1 LITEKSDK
9 INKIIMKK
17 INNFLIK
24 AFHLTNFVLI
34 VFYLFPGSILGYLL
48 YNNFSIQPQIT
59 QDFLISSNHFFV
71 FIVLSIIGVASYQ
84 GTKKFNHLIKYLFF
98 LSIFLEFLHIVIP
111 NRAFEINDLFGN
123 IMGVVVVIIPYKMI
137 KKYE

>member
-1 LITEKSDK
+1 
-9 INKIIMKK
+9 MKK

-71 FIVLSIIGVASYQ
+71 CLYHKYLSLKIEQLLDVFFGTEEQAETNRIDN
-84 GTKKFNHLIKYLFF
+84 TKKILF
-98 LSIFLEFLHIVIP
+98 I
-111 NRAFEINDLFGN
+111 LFILFYHFIWDNNYYYTHN
-123 IMGVVVVIIPYKMI
+123 ISK
-137 KKYE
+137 